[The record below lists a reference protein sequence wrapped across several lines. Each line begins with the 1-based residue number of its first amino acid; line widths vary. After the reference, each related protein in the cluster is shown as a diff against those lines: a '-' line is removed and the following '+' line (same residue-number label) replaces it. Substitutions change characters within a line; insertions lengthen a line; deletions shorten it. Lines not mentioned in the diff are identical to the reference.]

1 MVAVIESGIIFCL
14 LPINVLF
21 MSTAMYTI
29 EHVKNTQDR
38 FSSVIAL
45 LRWYV
50 KTFCHNLFW

>member
-29 EHVKNTQDR
+29 EHVKNTQNR

-45 LRWYV
+45 LR
-50 KTFCHNLFW
+50 